1 MKQQRR
7 TNEKYTLEINDKMAI
22 VKFGTTNK
30 ITPIVVYISLGTWIY
45 PNTTGNHKQYLI
57 DLENTVRKSIKTN
70 ILNDGLF
77 CERYLL
83 DYDICL
89 DSFRVDSKRFLSI
102 EIFLKQ
108 NSTTILSMKELLP
121 SLTDRTS
128 KLVDELVDD
137 LESNNFTVTKT
148 KK

>member
-7 TNEKYTLEINDKMAI
+7 LNEKYTLEINDKMAI

-70 ILNDGLF
+70 LLNDGLF

-89 DSFRVDSKRFLSI
+89 DSFRLDSKRFLSI

-108 NSTTILSMKELLP
+108 NSAIVHSMKELLP
-121 SLTDRTS
+121 TVTERTI
-128 KLVDELVDD
+128 KVVDELVDD
-137 LESNNFTVTKT
+137 LESNDFTVSKT
-148 KK
+148 KN

>member
-22 VKFGTTNK
+22 VKFGTVNK
-30 ITPIVVYISLGTWIY
+30 TKPQVVYISFGTWIY

-57 DLENTVRKSIKTN
+57 DLEDTVRKSIKTH

-89 DSFRVDSKRFLSI
+89 DSFRLDSKRFLSI

-108 NSTTILSMKELLP
+108 NSTIVHSMKELLP
-121 SLTDRTS
+121 TVTERTI
-128 KLVDELVDD
+128 KVVDELVDD

-148 KK
+148 KN

>member
-7 TNEKYTLEINDKMAI
+7 LNEKYTLEINDKMAI

-57 DLENTVRKSIKTN
+57 DLEDTVRKSIKTN
-70 ILNDGLF
+70 LLNDGLF

-89 DSFRVDSKRFLSI
+89 DSFRLDSKRFLSI

-108 NSTTILSMKELLP
+108 NSTIVHSMKELLP
-121 SLTDRTS
+121 TVTERTI
-128 KLVDELVDD
+128 KVVDELVDD

-148 KK
+148 KN

>member
-7 TNEKYTLEINDKMAI
+7 LNEKYTLEINDKMAI

-57 DLENTVRKSIKTN
+57 DLEKTVRKSIKTH
-70 ILNDGLF
+70 IINDGLF

-89 DSFRVDSKRFLSI
+89 DSFRLDSKRFLSI

-108 NSTTILSMKELLP
+108 NSTIVHSMKELL
-121 SLTDRTS
+121 STVTERTS

-148 KK
+148 KN